1 MHKPKYVSNDCNNFK
16 SEKPRI
22 IRFLRSHG
30 TLILNPTSRLQ
41 WYHTPSTTYSIQQPL
56 QLTISKHFYLTNG
69 TQCYKQTLCL
79 QHHLA
84 ASSACFWAAVSLVA
98 LKCYT
103 TSHYVY
109 LCTCITVRSHSQN
122 LNNSTPVMLQDHT
135 GELFVWFQLLYMI
148 SCNSASWN
156 YHCIWQRIYVITQNG
171 NTIQTALDSAKI
183 LEFFRFCIN
192 SVPM

>member
-1 MHKPKYVSNDCNNFK
+1 MSLR
-16 SEKPRI
+16 PRLM
-22 IRFLRSHG
+22 RFLRSHG
-30 TLILNPTSRLQ
+30 MFILNPTSRLQ
-41 WYHTPSTTYSIQQPL
+41 WHHKPTHHIFHTVTLPL
-56 QLTISKHFYLTNG
+56 QFTISKHFYLTVG
-69 TQCYKQTLCL
+69 TQCYKKTLCL

-109 LCTCITVRSHSQN
+109 FCTCVTGTSHSQN
-122 LNNSTPVMLQDHT
+122 LYNTAVWLHGHT
-135 GELFVWFQLLYMI
+135 GELFMWFQLLHVV

-156 YHCIWQRIYVITQNG
+156 YHCIWQRVYVITQNG
-171 NTIQTALDSAKI
+171 NSIQKALDSATI